1 MIYSYPADAAKRFD
15 EVFVYRDTDFQKS
28 VEGYRR
34 IIEDYAHDSGVLSK
48 AYYFLA
54 EALALQLDIEG
65 CEEACYLSIEH
76 GKKSG
81 NIRCQNLALI
91 KLIGIKLEQ
100 HNEAIALEF
109 LYEALGLIT
118 LNQDEDLFDII
129 YMVFGTLF
137 ELAEDYDTALD
148 YYNRSFE
155 KLLELYPDVK
165 ESSTFI
171 YVVRMLTFAGCYIKN
186 NDKEN
191 LLRCYK
197 ELQEVSYENVPSV
210 LALIPDFLGGYLA
223 FLDGE
228 KDKATTILWEVIQK
242 YKDTEEVF
250 DTYIIPEH
258 IYKVFET
265 YKMRD
270 EQKVILDLMKKYNDT
285 TDVDS
290 WQVLYTET
298 QIRYCRDIGDK
309 EGLLSA
315 YEKYYTSQQN
325 YHNNSVKQK
334 QEYIMLRKR
343 LHEEKEEHLKDVET
357 LQSISSTDALTKL
370 ENRYSLMRYAPVA
383 LQSAIMRK
391 QQYGVLLI
399 DVDRYKEFNDTYG
412 HVRGDECLEQIGS
425 VLKEVMKD
433 HFCARYG
440 GDEFIGI
447 FTDADEEEIRRICLQ
462 IKEKLD
468 DLNLEH
474 VKNTPYGRV
483 TVSQGFY
490 TRVPVEGD
498 DFTLFLKEADNGLYK
513 SKERGRNCT
522 TSVEAQ

>member
-1 MIYSYPADAAKRFD
+1 MVYSYPADAAKRFE
-15 EVFVYRDTDFQKS
+15 EVMVYRDTEFQKG
-28 VEGYRR
+28 VEGYRS
-34 IIEDYAHDSGVLSK
+34 IIKDYAHDSGVLSK

-54 EALALQLDIEG
+54 EALALQMDIEG
-65 CEEACYLSIEH
+65 CEECCYLSIEH

-91 KLIGIKLEQ
+91 KLIGLKLDQ
-100 HNEAIALEF
+100 GNEAVALEF
-109 LYEALGLIT
+109 LYEALDLIT

-129 YMVFGTLF
+129 YVVFASIF
-137 ELAEDYDTALD
+137 EMAEDYDTAIA
-148 YYNRSFE
+148 YYRRSFE
-155 KLLELYPDVK
+155 KLLELYPDART
-165 ESSTFI
+165 SSTFV
-171 YVVRMLTFAGCYIKN
+171 YAARMLSAVGCLIKY
-186 NDKEN
+186 NDKES
-191 LLRCYK
+191 LSKCYY
-197 ELQEVSYENVPSV
+197 ELKDLPYESV
-210 LALIPDFLGGYLA
+210 TPVFALIPAFLEGYLA
-223 FLDGE
+223 FLNEE
-228 KDKATTILWEVIQK
+228 KDKAITILRDVIQK
-242 YKDTEEVF
+242 YIDTAEVF

-258 IYKVFET
+258 IYKVFEN
-265 YKMRD
+265 YEMRED
-270 EQKVILDLMKKYNDT
+270 QKVILDLMKKYSDT
-285 TDVDS
+285 TDLDS
-290 WQVLYTET
+290 WKVLYTET

-309 EGLLSA
+309 ESLLAA
-315 YEKYYTSQQN
+315 YEKYYSSQQS

-343 LHEEKEEHLKDVET
+343 LYEEKEEHLKTVET

-391 QQYGVLLI
+391 QYYGVLLI
-399 DVDRYKEFNDTYG
+399 DIDRYKEFNDTYG
-412 HVRGDECLEQIGS
+412 HVHGDECLQQIGS

-447 FTDADEEEIRRICLQ
+447 FTDTDEAEIRSICSQ

-468 DLNLEH
+468 ELNIEH
-474 VKNTPYGRV
+474 VRNVPYGHV

-490 TRVPVEGD
+490 TRVPSEGD
-498 DFTLFLKEADNGLYK
+498 DFTLFLKEADSGLYK

-522 TSVEAQ
+522 TSVEA